1 MDNSSDEEDACEPA
15 TKPNAFDVLMAPPA
29 KKAKVDRAVDPIV
42 IAVIYIRW
50 LKWIDPS
57 APLYGCPYV
66 GQAVRAGNTA
76 NEVAAA
82 RWADENRQA
91 VREDKRVGLPHEL
104 RVHGATAFDS
114 QVVEWKQG
122 PRSAVQKWAD
132 EREIALIA
140 ERGGPLRDPSM
151 RCKQTLNL
159 TKGGKGHVCFEA
171 IDASRTVAWLKF
183 QDEME
188 EYIECYET
196 SLVPVSYANPVSG
209 YKLGATL
216 SHVRVNGTLLKGHPD
231 ETKRVEWLES
241 LPGWAWNVR
250 ETDEWLEA
258 ASERAK
264 AMWANADE
272 ETRAEWRRKQ
282 LEARRTPDHKAAA
295 SERGKKQFES
305 KEARD
310 ALSERG
316 KAQVAREATE
326 GKTSLAERGKATRTE
341 NWTKEQREAAVA
353 KRKITVA
360 NRTQEERDAAQAKKT
375 ATNAAKRAA
384 VLAALSESERKKKQA
399 EFDRNDLKEAN
410 RRGKANALLNLPSYA
425 EKGYLWCY
433 RNLTQATNDGVV
445 FFQDRSSGVWCA
457 RACGDQ
463 GGSQGAGSS
472 EHAKITVVAPV
483 AEEIEAEDA
492 EAPEEPGVPAE

>member
-1 MDNSSDEEDACEPA
+1 MDNSSDEEDACEPT

-29 KKAKVDRAVDPIV
+29 KKAKVDGAVDPIV

-66 GQAVRAGNTA
+66 GQAVRAGLTA

-82 RWADENRQA
+82 RWADENSQA

-188 EYIECYET
+188 EYIECYDT
-196 SLVPVSYANPVSG
+196 SLVPRSYVNPVSG
-209 YKLGATL
+209 YKLGTRL
-216 SHVRVNGTLLKGHPD
+216 HGVRKGMLWRGHPD
-231 ETKRVEWLES
+231 ESKRIEWLES
-241 LPGWAWNVR
+241 LPGWAWNAM
-250 ETDEWLEA
+250 ETDQWREGV
-258 ASERAK
+258 SERSK
-264 AMWANADE
+264 AQWANADE
-272 ETRAEWRRKQ
+272 ETRAEWCRRNS
-282 LEARRTPDHKAAA
+282 EAQNGPGAKAAA
-295 SERGKKQFES
+295 SKRGKKQFES
-305 KEARD
+305 QEARD
-310 ALSERG
+310 ALSERA
-316 KAQVAREATE
+316 KAQAVREAAE
-326 GKTSLAERGKATRTE
+326 GKPSLAERGKTTRFDQMSTQQYDEFLSKTTSTKNKTRECKRSVMTE
-341 NWTKEQREAAVA
+341 EQLVA
-353 KRKITVA
+353 DVKSKQKDKRTADRKKVRLLA
-360 NRTQEERDAAQAKKT
+360 YRTLFGRPTAKKEEVVD
-375 ATNAAKRAA
+375 A
-384 VLAALSESERKKKQA
+384 VER
-399 EFDRNDLKEAN
+399 
-410 RRGKANALLNLPSYA
+410 G
-425 EKGYLWCY
+425 
-433 RNLTQATNDGVV
+433 T
-445 FFQDRSSGVWCA
+445 FFQDPSGVWCA

-463 GGSQGAGSS
+463 GGSQGADSSS

-483 AEEIEAEDA
+483 AVVEPAAAPAANVVEEQQEV
-492 EAPEEPGVPAE
+492 PEEARA